1 MASAGLPGTGIGGL
15 FYLLA
20 ALTSPVRFLV
30 RRAARGRPAGSWR
43 DVIDV
48 AVIAIGVIGG
58 IWFAGWLLGVV
69 LASHPAAL
77 SGLSP
82 RAFVASGHAANVLRV
97 AAVIAGLA
105 TLALVL
111 GGVELALLVSRL
123 RRRLPALAPGDR
135 AL

>member
-20 ALTSPVRFLV
+20 ALSSPLRFMW
-30 RRAARGRPAGSWR
+30 RRATPQRGAATWR
-43 DVIDV
+43 EVMEV
-48 AVIAIGVIGG
+48 AAIALGVIGG

-69 LASHPAAL
+69 LAGHPGAL

-82 RAFVASGHAANVLRV
+82 RTLASGQAANVVRV
-97 AAVIAGLA
+97 AALVAGIA

-111 GGVELALLVSRL
+111 GVVELARLVSR
-123 RRRLPALAPGDR
+123 RRRQITAMAHGDGAL
-135 AL
+135 

>member
-20 ALTSPVRFLV
+20 ALFSPVRLLW
-30 RRAARGRPAGSWR
+30 RRAGTQTGFATWR
-43 DVIDV
+43 EVV
-48 AVIAIGVIGG
+48 EIAAIALGVIGG

-69 LASHPAAL
+69 LAGHPGAL

-82 RAFVASGHAANVLRV
+82 RTLASGQAANVLRV
-97 AAVIAGLA
+97 AALVAGMA

-111 GGVELALLVSRL
+111 GVVELARVVSR
-123 RRRLPALAPGDR
+123 RRRRMSAMALGDG

>member
-20 ALTSPVRFLV
+20 ALFSPLRFV
-30 RRAARGRPAGSWR
+30 WRRASDRRGAGTRR
-43 DVIDV
+43 DVVEV
-48 AVIAIGVIGG
+48 AAIALGVIGG

-69 LASHPAAL
+69 LAGHPGAL

-82 RAFVASGHAANVLRV
+82 RTLASGQAANVLRV
-97 AAVIAGLA
+97 AALVAGIA

-111 GGVELALLVSRL
+111 GVVELARLVSR
-123 RRRLPALAPGDR
+123 RRRQISAIAHGDGAL
-135 AL
+135 